1 MLNLKHLSLIYVL
14 LLIPIHAMANNA
26 TSAMTGIV
34 TYLLSDSNNSV
45 NITLPADG
53 YAFLREVGTEHWDWL
68 FPLRSGKY
76 NPQGAVRNF
85 PPVALE
91 DGSTDIF
98 NLQNFIKA
106 VLAYN
111 TWAKAHNQKQFLNE
125 GTKKQQAEE
134 FITFWA
140 KSSRETSGSWNDA
153 PAPWIID
160 YEGTKVWKGGIYWVE
175 EVGHSTNSEGI
186 SPYIAYVDYGSVYT
200 PVPGRSYYGRGIIQ
214 LSWNYNYGQFSA
226 WLYDNGLMKDII
238 TSRDKLLE
246 RPDYVATNGSLSLL
260 SGIWFWMTAQGAK
273 PSSHDVM
280 YGNVYNVSA
289 SSQDQGLP
297 QRNDSGNIPTEAGDT
312 IDESVMAYRLG
323 TVINIVNGGLE
334 CNRAAG
340 YHAGP
345 MQRVSYFNAYM
356 MYFNNKISDLNATH
370 VTAATNV
377 WQEKV
382 SDSSSDDLK
391 MATCFSQ
398 KSYYGW

>member
-1 MLNLKHLSLIYVL
+1 MLNLKHLALICVL
-14 LLIPIHAMANNA
+14 LLMTKHAIASNA
-26 TSAMTGIV
+26 TSVMPGIV
-34 TYLLSDSNNSV
+34 TYLLSDSKGPV
-45 NITLPADG
+45 NPTFPVGD
-53 YAFLREVGTEHWDWL
+53 YAFLSEVSAEHWDWL

-76 NPQGAVRNF
+76 NPQGAERNR
-85 PPVALE
+85 PPIALA

-98 NLQNFIKA
+98 NLQNFKIA
-106 VLAYN
+106 VLEYN
-111 TWAKAHNQKQFLNE
+111 AWAKANNQKQFLNE
-125 GTKKQQAEE
+125 GTKKQQAQE

-140 KSSRETSGSWNDA
+140 KSSRETSGSWNNA

-160 YEGTKVWKGGIYWVE
+160 YQGTKVWKGGVYWVE
-175 EVGHSTNSEGI
+175 EVGHSTNSQGI
-186 SPYIAYVDYGSVYT
+186 SPSVAYVDSGSAYT
-200 PVPGRSYYGRGIIQ
+200 PYPGRSYYGRGIIQ

-226 WLYDNGLMKDII
+226 WLYDNGLMSDVI

-246 RPDYVATNGSLSLL
+246 RPDYVATNGALSLL

-280 YGNVYNVSA
+280 HGNVYNVST
-289 SSQDQGLP
+289 SSQDRGLP
-297 QRNDSGNIPTEAGDT
+297 QRNDSGNIPTAAGDT
-312 IDESVMAYRLG
+312 IDESVMAFRLG

-340 YHAGP
+340 YHEGP
-345 MQRVSYFNAYM
+345 MQRVSYFNAYS
-356 MYFNNKISDLNATH
+356 MYFNNEISGLNATR